1 MFFCRRKTVRKTLA
15 LVVGLLLLTLG
26 ATTLAQN
33 LKLGYIDS
41 IRIRQDYKGF
51 SDAQAKYD
59 KEVGEWQSEA
69 DRLAKEVNDLQNE
82 LESQKLL
89 LSDEK
94 REEKEDKLQKK
105 RDEYQQ
111 YVNQIFGPGGKAEQR
126 NVELTKPLLEKINVV
141 LEKIASE
148 GGYDYIF
155 DAANGNIA
163 FAKKEFDLTDIALE
177 ELEKESE

>member
-1 MFFCRRKTVRKTLA
+1 MFFYRRGKIRAALA
-15 LVVGLLLLTLG
+15 LLVALLLLTLG

-41 IRIRQDYKGF
+41 IRIRQEFKGF

-59 KEVGEWQSEA
+59 KEVGEWQKKAEELSQ
-69 DRLAKEVNDLQNE
+69 EVEGLERE
-82 LESQKLL
+82 LESQRLL

-94 REEKEDKLQKK
+94 RKEKEDRLQKK

-126 NVELTKPLLEKINVV
+126 NVELTKPLLEKINIV
-141 LEKIASE
+141 LEKIAKE

-163 FAKKEFDLTDIALE
+163 FAKKEFDLTDIVLE
-177 ELEKESE
+177 ELAEESE